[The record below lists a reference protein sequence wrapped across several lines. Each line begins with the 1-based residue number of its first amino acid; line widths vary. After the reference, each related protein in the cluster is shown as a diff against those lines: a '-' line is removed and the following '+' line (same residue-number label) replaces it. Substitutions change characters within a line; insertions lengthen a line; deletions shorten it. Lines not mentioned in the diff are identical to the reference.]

1 MADILIVDDEVKLGK
16 LLVESLASQGHQVVR
31 ASSGPEALG
40 RMETHQ
46 PDLVVTDLRMPGTD
60 GVAVLR
66 AVKQRWPDTEVV
78 VMTAFA
84 SAESAVDAMRE
95 GAADYLI
102 KPFALDEFRMR
113 VAHIL
118 ERRALS
124 TRAEALARR
133 LDEAQGFASLVATS
147 DKMQA
152 VLDQARRVAETD
164 ETVLLVGESGVGKTA
179 LARALHQASR
189 RADGPL
195 VEVNCAALPEAL
207 LESELFGHERGAYT
221 GAHQSKAGP
230 SRWPAGAP
238 CSSTRSA
245 TCPRPSGQTP
255 AFPAGPHLQPPRRHH
270 QPASGRARGG
280 RHQPR
285 LAGGHAWRGFPRG
298 PLLPADGVPHRGA
311 AAARAPRGHPC
322 HRRRHSCAAGAY
334 PPAGCRRRH
343 RTGSRATA
351 GRATSASWRTSSL
364 GPSSSRERRT
374 SVQSTCLR
382 GFVAAM
388 R

>member
-1 MADILIVDDEVKLGK
+1 M
-16 LLVESLASQGHQVVR
+16 VR
-31 ASSGPEALG
+31 AGSGPEALG
-40 RMETHQ
+40 RMGDDQ

-66 AVKQRWPDTEVV
+66 AVERRWPDTDVV

-207 LESELFGHERGAYT
+207 LESELFGHERRAYT
-221 GAHQSKAGP
+221 GAHQSKAGHVEV
-230 SRWPAGAP
+230 AGGGTLFLDEIGDM
-238 CSSTRSA
+238 SLA
-245 TCPRPSGQTP
+245 TQVKLLRFLQDRK
-255 AFPAGPHLQPPRRHH
+255 LQPPRLHH
-270 QPASGRARGG
+270 QPASGRAGGG

-285 LAGGHAWRGFPRG
+285 SCRG
-298 PLLPADGVPHRGA
+298 P
-311 AAARAPRGHPC
+311 C
-322 HRRRHSCAAGAY
+322 
-334 PPAGCRRRH
+334 
-343 RTGSRATA
+343 
-351 GRATSASWRTSSL
+351 
-364 GPSSSRERRT
+364 
-374 SVQSTCLR
+374 
-382 GFVAAM
+382 
-388 R
+388 